1 MGNDAHTEGRE
12 RGGGGHRRGC
22 SGERPSSDLGTWGSS
37 PISHDLP
44 PISHGGG
51 IASGS
56 WAAAAPGERI
66 GGGRECGAR
75 RRRTVRGA
83 ETGVWRPRAL
93 CAEASIGKILTVKEG
108 RGKVGEETVRARED
122 TRPTREA
129 EARSVSILRRKTSFF
144 QTKIKEN
151 ISRAKFI
158 QYEITLSMQKKKELE
173 F

>member
-1 MGNDAHTEGRE
+1 MGNDARTEGMG

-83 ETGVWRPRAL
+83 E
-93 CAEASIGKILTVKEG
+93 ASIGKILTVKEG
-108 RGKVGEETVRARED
+108 RGKVGEEAVRARED
-122 TRPTREA
+122 TRPTWEA
-129 EARSVSILRRKTSFF
+129 EARSVSILRRKTSIFLWDLLVK
-144 QTKIKEN
+144 Q
-151 ISRAKFI
+151 
-158 QYEITLSMQKKKELE
+158 
-173 F
+173 